1 MSKKAEDY
9 SKKGLRTSYISTVIG
24 ISLVLFMIGL
34 VLGGIFGLK
43 SVQKQAKESLQ
54 GDIFFK
60 SELNDSDIK
69 QIEEQLNTWKEFSDV
84 YFVSPER
91 AIQEFSGD
99 SQVEKEVQAMFLDE
113 NPLPPT
119 IGFKPKESYAT
130 SKGMAQIKA
139 KLMQRFPEE
148 IDEVND
154 RLQII
159 AKASNLS

>member
-60 SELNDSDIK
+60 SELNDADIK

-99 SQVEKEVQAMFLDE
+99 SEVEQEVQAMFLDE
-113 NPLPPT
+113 NPLPQLLDLNQKSLTPLA
-119 IGFKPKESYAT
+119 KEWL
-130 SKGMAQIKA
+130 K
-139 KLMQRFPEE
+139 
-148 IDEVND
+148 
-154 RLQII
+154 
-159 AKASNLS
+159 